1 MDSYVSMII
10 KQGAVLGLAVGIV
23 VALAYIA
30 IQYPKLQY
38 AMSLNMLP
46 GQLP

>member
-1 MDSYVSMII
+1 MDPFVSTLA
-10 KQGAVLGLAVGIV
+10 KQGAVLGLAVGILV
-23 VALAYIA
+23 GAVFFAV
-30 IQYPKLQY
+30 QYSNLQH